1 MLKFKEFKLLQYVNS
16 RNRFFSDTVVIL
28 SSSTLPENQCSAS
41 SSGLLHLHSN
51 NKSRSHRERS
61 AHTYPESVRKY
72 LENEGVDTRFF
83 MNKSQYIRNTKQG
96 LAKYYRAHTNQ
107 TTGDRERMP
116 VTADMISKYYV
127 HPAWR
132 KHHYCPTS
140 SQCRNVNWL
149 HGRGARIGIP
159 PDPKRNT
166 CAYSRSRSD

>member
-28 SSSTLPENQCSAS
+28 SSSILPENQCSAS
-41 SSGLLHLHSN
+41 SSGLLHLQQQKPLAPRTIS
-51 NKSRSHRERS
+51 
-61 AHTYPESVRKY
+61 TYLSGVRKY
-72 LENEGVDTRFF
+72 RENEGVDTRFF